1 VKARTD
7 RPNVTVTLSFLSGN
21 SLSLDPKFFFP
32 AIVILVIATLV
43 ISKRDPD
50 MFAMLIRSVLG
61 TYGH

>member
-1 VKARTD
+1 MKARTD
-7 RPNVTVTLSFLSGN
+7 RPNVTVNLSFLSGN

-32 AIVILVIATLV
+32 AIVLVIATLV

-61 TYGH
+61 TFGH